1 MQIDRCICI
10 DMKEVRVLDQKV
22 EIFKALAERN
32 RLSIL
37 DMLSCGEMCA
47 CDIMEGLELSQPTI
61 SHHMKILQQ
70 CGLVDGR
77 KEGKW
82 MHYSINKE
90 KVDEI
95 SDYIQ
100 YITNFKEDCI
110 CNIAKNKDS

>member
-1 MQIDRCICI
+1 MD
-10 DMKEVRVLDQKV
+10 DLDDKV
-22 EIFKALAERN
+22 DIFKALADKS

-37 DMLSCGEMCA
+37 DMISCGEMCA
-47 CDIMEGLELSQPTI
+47 CHIIEGLELTQPTI

-70 CGLVDGR
+70 VGLVNGR

-95 SDYIQ
+95 ANYIQ
-100 YITNFKEDCI
+100 YITNFKEGCI
-110 CNIAKNKDS
+110 CNRVNTTE